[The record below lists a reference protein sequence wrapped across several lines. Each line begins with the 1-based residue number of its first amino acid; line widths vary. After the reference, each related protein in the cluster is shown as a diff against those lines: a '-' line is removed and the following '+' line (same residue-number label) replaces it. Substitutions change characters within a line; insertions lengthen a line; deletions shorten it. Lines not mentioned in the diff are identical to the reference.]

1 MIKESCGIMGVFNH
15 PEAAKLVYLGLYAL
29 QHRGQES
36 AGIVST
42 DGEHLYTHKG
52 LGLVSDVFDESS
64 LEKLKGHSAIGHV
77 RYSTTGSTSLENA
90 QPIVSKYKGGTLA
103 IAHNGNIT
111 NSSLLR
117 QELEGRGS
125 IFQTTTDSEIVIHL
139 IAQQSSN
146 DFLESLITSLIRL
159 KGAYSLLV
167 LRPNRMLA
175 LRDPSGFRPLC
186 VGSKDKGTYLVASES
201 CAFDIVDAQ
210 LLREIKPGE
219 ILEFTPDG
227 VHSHHPFAD
236 AIPTFCVFEFIYYA
250 RPDSLVGAKSV
261 HSIRIRLGKQ
271 LAIEHPVE
279 ADLVISVPDS
289 SNAAAL
295 GFAQQSGIPF
305 EFGLIRSHY
314 VGRTFIEPKQQIRD
328 FGARL
333 KYNTVKSII
342 AGRRVVVV
350 DDSIVRGTTSRKIVK
365 MIRDAGAKE
374 VHFRVSSPPWQ
385 YPCFFGIDTPTREE
399 LIASSHSIEEIRKHI
414 GADSLGYLSL
424 EGLKKV
430 VPRTIGC
437 CFACFD
443 GNYPGG
449 RPQDFHKKI
458 LEMPFSIKKT

>member
-42 DGEHLYTHKG
+42 DGEHFYTHKG

-64 LEKLKGHSAIGHV
+64 LEKLKGHIAIGHV
-77 RYSTTGSTSLENA
+77 RYSTTGSNFLENA
-90 QPIVSKYKGGTLA
+90 QPIVSKYKGGTLG

-111 NSSLLR
+111 NSSILR
-117 QELEGRGS
+117 QELEARGS

-167 LRPNRMLA
+167 LRPDRMFA
-175 LRDPSGFRPLC
+175 LRDPQGFRPLC
-186 VGSKDKGTYLVASES
+186 IGSKDNGTYLVASES
-201 CAFDIVDAQ
+201 CAFDMVDGQ

-219 ILEFTPDG
+219 ILEFTSDG

-236 AIPTFCVFEFIYYA
+236 VAPTFCVFEFIYYA
-250 RPDSLVGAKSV
+250 RPDSIVATKSV
-261 HSIRIRLGKQ
+261 HSIRIKLGRQ

-279 ADLVISVPDS
+279 ADIVIPVPDS

-333 KYNTVKSII
+333 KYNAVRSII
-342 AGRRVVVV
+342 GGKRVVVV
-350 DDSIVRGTTSRKIVK
+350 DDSIVRGTTSKKIIK
-365 MIRDAGAKE
+365 MVRDAGAKE
-374 VHFRVSSPPWQ
+374 VHLRVSSPPWQ
-385 YPCFFGIDTPTREE
+385 YPCFFGIDTPTKEE

-424 EGLKKV
+424 DGLKKV
-430 VPRTIGC
+430 IPRTTGC

-449 RPQDFHKKI
+449 RPLEFHKKI
-458 LEMPFSIKKT
+458 LEMSFSIKKT